1 MLQCWE
7 YRPEDR
13 PSFKSVHGKIS
24 KYVEGIAG
32 YLEVNFD
39 LFKKR
44 STSAMQVEEEKEK
57 DMSDSDVEIP
67 VYPPSL
73 TI

>member
-24 KYVEGIAG
+24 KCIEGIAG
-32 YLEVNFD
+32 YLEVNFN
-39 LFKKR
+39 LFKER

-57 DMSDSDVEIP
+57 DMSDSDVEIH
-67 VYPPSL
+67 VYSPSL